1 MPVTDRAVRRAPLSR
16 ERILET
22 AVELCDT
29 SGLGALTMRR
39 LGEVLGVEAMSLYHY
54 VEGKE
59 DLLTG
64 IVDVVLSKIN
74 LTPPANEW
82 KLATRESAVS
92 ALEVLLEH
100 PWSCGLVL
108 SPDSTQIVPARMRWI
123 ESILA
128 RFRSAG
134 FSPTGASRGYHAI
147 DSHVL
152 GFTLWELGHSPPS
165 DAPPDYLEQIL
176 DTFDFTGYP
185 YLAEHAHEHLRD
197 VDGPAVGEFE
207 FGLDLILDGLARMR
221 TTA

>member
-1 MPVTDRAVRRAPLSR
+1 VSDRLARRAPLNR

-29 SGLGALTMRR
+29 NGLGALTMRR

-54 VEGKE
+54 VDDKE
-59 DLLTG
+59 DLLSG

-74 LTPPANEW
+74 LTPTTEEW
-82 KLATRESAVS
+82 ASAIRESAVS
-92 ALEVLLEH
+92 AHEVLIRH

-108 SPDSTQIVPARMRWI
+108 SPDSNQIAPARMKWI

-128 RFRSAG
+128 RFRLAG
-134 FSPTGASRGYHAI
+134 FSPAGASRGYHAI

-176 DTFDFTGYP
+176 STFDFTGYP
-185 YLAEHAHEHLRD
+185 YLAEHAREHLRD
-197 VDGPAVGEFE
+197 TDGPATGEFE
-207 FGLDLILDGLARMR
+207 FGLDLILDGLARIR